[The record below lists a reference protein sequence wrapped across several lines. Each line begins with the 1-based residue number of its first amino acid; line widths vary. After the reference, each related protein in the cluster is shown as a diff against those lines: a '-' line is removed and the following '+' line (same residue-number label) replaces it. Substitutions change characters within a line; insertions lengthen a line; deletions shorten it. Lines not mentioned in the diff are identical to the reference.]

1 MSCPLDAC
9 TVFFSWS
16 PKDADPFEHRKIYML
31 IIATQSVS
39 APAQYNCLL
48 SHPGTKTSENTAYS
62 KPLTYF
68 DGSR

>member
-1 MSCPLDAC
+1 
-9 TVFFSWS
+9 
-16 PKDADPFEHRKIYML
+16 ML
-31 IIATQSVS
+31 IIAPQSVS

-48 SHPGTKTSENTAYS
+48 SHSGTKTSENTAYS